1 MTKGHCIT
9 QEKLTT
15 VSILKTNC
23 TEKCNTVNI
32 TLVVIEERNEVH
44 LKKKL
49 SMYVRMYQTSLKLRQ
64 AHSVSLTET

>member
-1 MTKGHCIT
+1 M
-9 QEKLTT
+9 
-15 VSILKTNC
+15 
-23 TEKCNTVNI
+23 NI